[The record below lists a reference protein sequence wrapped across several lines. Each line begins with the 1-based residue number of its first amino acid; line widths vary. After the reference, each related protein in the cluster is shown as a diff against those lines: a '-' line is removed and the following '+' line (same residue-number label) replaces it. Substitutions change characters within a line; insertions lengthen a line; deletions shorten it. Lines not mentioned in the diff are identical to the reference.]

1 VLLAILQEESSC
13 GWVDAEGGTRTPTS
27 CLTRPSNVRVYQF
40 RHFGSKSLSVIRA
53 GYKLPETLCQR
64 QIGGDYFCAGAAGAV
79 FVGVVGVA
87 GAAAFALAAGAAAFV
102 FAGASPG
109 ASGAAGL
116 AAGVACGCAGCS
128 PCNTEREPV
137 TKGIESARPKSINA
151 AAAPM
156 VIFAS
161 KVCVPRGPNAALE
174 TLLEKSAPASALP
187 GCNSTDTIITMH
199 ARINSVYKT

>member
-1 VLLAILQEESSC
+1 
-13 GWVDAEGGTRTPTS
+13 
-27 CLTRPSNVRVYQF
+27 
-40 RHFGSKSLSVIRA
+40 
-53 GYKLPETLCQR
+53 
-64 QIGGDYFCAGAAGAV
+64 V
-79 FVGVVGVA
+79 FVVA
-87 GAAAFALAAGAAAFV
+87 GAAAFALAAAGAAFV
-102 FAGASPG
+102 FVAGASPG

-116 AAGVACGCAGCS
+116 AAGVACGVAGCS

-137 TKGIESARPKSINA
+137 TKGIESAKPKSINA

-161 KVCVPRGPNAALE
+161 KVCVPRGPKAALE

-187 GCNSTDTIITMH
+187 GCNSTETIITMH